1 MIGLVDTEVLYYFTA
16 CAIPWQL
23 WSAWL
28 EGAPLIP
35 YLYDPLTT
43 PLDYRR
49 CQVVQCST
57 APVLVRFSDNPDGTR
72 RYGAPIPV
80 RSSDNPDGTRRYGA
94 PVPVQSSDNPDGTR
108 RYGAP
113 VPVRSSDNP
122 DGTGRYGA
130 TIPVQSSDNPDGGH
144 RCDGELSIGSPLIQ
158 LSLSLSL
165 SLFDGMEDE
174 NYSNLPFTTP
184 RAIQKMHHTIGT
196 METSF
201 SLQP

>member
-1 MIGLVDTEVLYYFTA
+1 MTTLISLVGRCSTDPILERTSDNTVGLQKVPGGTMLH
-16 CAIPWQL
+16 
-23 WSAWL
+23 
-28 EGAPLIP
+28 
-35 YLYDPLTT
+35 
-43 PLDYRR
+43 
-49 CQVVQCST
+49 CST
-57 APVLVRFSDNPDGTR
+57 APVLVRFSDNPNGTR

-94 PVPVQSSDNPDGTR
+94 PV
-108 RYGAP
+108 
-113 VPVRSSDNP
+113 
-122 DGTGRYGA
+122 
-130 TIPVQSSDNPDGGH
+130 PVQSSDNPDGGH